1 MSRKMQ
7 IHEVTEIYKNL
18 DLTVQ
23 NKEWID
29 AHSEEDVKLLTDAR
43 DVTLNL
49 LTQVGVFIDLFHQY
63 VDLIQA
69 NAIFSE
75 DYQEQP
81 GQDGNLS
88 PTQTPATNP
97 SKHPSSMGKVANR
110 AERRKE
116 RPSRTPLDIVNGN
129 K

>member
-1 MSRKMQ
+1 M
-7 IHEVTEIYKNL
+7 TEIYKNL

-81 GQDGNLS
+81 EQDGNLS
-88 PTQTPATNP
+88 PTQTSAPAGPTP
-97 SKHPSSMGKVANR
+97 ANR
-110 AERRKE
+110 AEKRAAAKKSGLLVPE
-116 RPSRTPLDIVNGN
+116 KKLIVP
-129 K
+129 

>member
-1 MSRKMQ
+1 M
-7 IHEVTEIYKNL
+7 TEIYKNL

-23 NKEWID
+23 SKEWIESHTED
-29 AHSEEDVKLLTDAR
+29 DVKLLTDAR

-69 NAIFSE
+69 NAIFADDYNAE
-75 DYQEQP
+75 DS
-81 GQDGNLS
+81 QDGNVK
-88 PTQTPATNP
+88 PTQTSAPDPAE
-97 SKHPSSMGKVANR
+97 HPSSMAGNR

-116 RPSRTPLDIVNGN
+116 KPSRTPLDIVNGKKLN
-129 K
+129 NP

>member
-1 MSRKMQ
+1 
-7 IHEVTEIYKNL
+7 VTEIYNNL

-69 NAIFSE
+69 NAIFAE
-75 DYQEQP
+75 DFGADEQ
-81 GQDGNLS
+81 QDGDVK
-88 PTQTPATNP
+88 PTQTSAPAGPTP
-97 SKHPSSMGKVANR
+97 ANR
-110 AERRKE
+110 AEKRAAAK
-116 RPSRTPLDIVNGN
+116 SGLIVP
-129 K
+129 